1 MAKPAKSNKPASLP
15 KAELP
20 ANLDPLAAM
29 VIGTLPGI
37 PEGARSGLSA
47 GTHPVDLTLTVR
59 VRGELRIG
67 QDTMTNQVNKLK
79 PWHLARL
86 LANRVPKDVLADC
99 IGMAVDAAKCDDKED
114 PRVVAMEAESD
125 DIKMRVEEA
134 FQDAGL
140 VVRQIKNGSVRL
152 HGSIEVEVDE

>member
-1 MAKPAKSNKPASLP
+1 MAKPATLP

-20 ANLDPLAAM
+20 ANLDPLAAL
-29 VIGTLPGI
+29 VVATLPSA
-37 PEGARSGLSA
+37 PDGARDALSA
-47 GTHPVDLTLTVR
+47 GTHPVDMVITVR
-59 VRGELRIG
+59 VRGELRVG
-67 QDTMTNQVNKLK
+67 QDTMTTQVNKLK

-86 LANRVPKDVLADC
+86 LANRVPKDVLEDC
-99 IGMAVDAAKCDDKED
+99 IGMAIDAAQCDDKED

-134 FQDAGL
+134 FTNAGL
-140 VVRQIKNGSVRL
+140 VVRGIKRGSIRL